1 MQAAK
6 RRAVAELIFFAGTND
21 SRRCKQIVATWN
33 IDVSNQ
39 QQLIAPSEEIKG
51 CQLPSGC
58 ALSTWTNAGNGNGNG
73 NAGNGNGSSGNAGS
87 GKLWLRFLLATQ
99 AACACSI
106 VQGAAYLICP
116 FHDAIVPLVPCKVP
130 VCAAL
135 IWISFV
141 WPVVTWSWC
150 CR

>member
-39 QQLIAPSEEIKG
+39 QQLIAPGGEEIKG

-58 ALSTWTNAGNGNGNG
+58 MLSAWTNAGN
-73 NAGNGNGSSGNAGS
+73 ACS

-106 VQGAAYLICP
+106 VQGAAYLACP
-116 FHDAIVPLVPCKVP
+116 FMMQYH
-130 VCAAL
+130 VCLAN
-135 IWISFV
+135 
-141 WPVVTWSWC
+141 
-150 CR
+150 